1 MKKIMI
7 SVLSFL
13 CCCIL
18 LSASGFAG
26 KEDYSLTAAEVVV
39 DGEHNQ
45 AVEVSFISVGGG
57 RYYALQG
64 KWSVHEEG
72 DTQFFTL
79 TELKPGTEGPPAMES
94 NPQTG
99 SVIWMDM
106 SFTSPIVAIEG
117 GTIWSALYTV
127 DKDTPTGDY
136 TLRFTVTDI
145 SDIRSDDTSVGELEI
160 KIKVKNN
167 ATPLIGDVN
176 GDNRVDLQDVL
187 ELFRRVSDVSVADD
201 PTVCDINGDGR
212 VSNRDAI
219 TLFRRLAN

>member
-1 MKKIMI
+1 
-7 SVLSFL
+7 
-13 CCCIL
+13 
-18 LSASGFAG
+18 
-26 KEDYSLTAAEVVV
+26 
-39 DGEHNQ
+39 
-45 AVEVSFISVGGG
+45 
-57 RYYALQG
+57 
-64 KWSVHEEG
+64 
-72 DTQFFTL
+72 
-79 TELKPGTEGPPAMES
+79 
-94 NPQTG
+94 
-99 SVIWMDM
+99 MDM

-176 GDNRVDLQDVL
+176 GDNRVDLQDVM
-187 ELFRRVSDVSVADD
+187 ELFRRVSDVSVAEG